1 MVPYRRHHLFVEGEC
16 DVCTV
21 ILVVGVRSALG
32 LHGLETGRPTLTH
45 TRAGADKTLVIQ
57 DRDAALPTGAL
68 TVPFVEQARSRATP
82 DLEGWGGRERERERE
97 GAGGSGQTPNGNS
110 RMQVICGIPHTVPS
124 SRRSFH
130 SGTGMYCS
138 HRPTWPRLGSHSPW

>member
-1 MVPYRRHHLFVEGEC
+1 MLCGKARRHHLFVEGEC

-82 DLEGWGGRERERERE
+82 DLR
-97 GAGGSGQTPNGNS
+97 AGDPSIQALACIAVIVPLGPVWDHTPHGD
-110 RMQVICGIPHTVPS
+110 T
-124 SRRSFH
+124 RS
-130 SGTGMYCS
+130 
-138 HRPTWPRLGSHSPW
+138 P